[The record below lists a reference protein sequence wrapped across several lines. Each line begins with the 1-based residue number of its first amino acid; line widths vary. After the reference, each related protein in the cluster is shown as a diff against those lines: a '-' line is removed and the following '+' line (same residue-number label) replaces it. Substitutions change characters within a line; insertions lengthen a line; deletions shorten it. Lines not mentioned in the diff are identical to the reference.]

1 MKLTDKDA
9 FSNGTEYMMF
19 LDRNCEK
26 CVKMSH
32 YNEKTDQYTQY
43 RCAIQREI
51 DCQMALNQPI
61 SERTLKVCND
71 FIMRGALCPN
81 LQTKRKHYGTA
92 KRDKTQ
98 LTLNIEL

>member
-1 MKLTDKDA
+1 MKKTNKYA
-9 FSNGTEYMMF
+9 FATGMELMIF
-19 LDRNCEK
+19 LSENCEK
-26 CVKMSH
+26 CVKYSH
-32 YNEKTDQYTQY
+32 FNDKMQEYTKY
-43 RCAIQREI
+43 RCAIQRDI
-51 DCQMALNQPI
+51 DNQMWSGSAI

-71 FIMRGALCPN
+71 FIMSGTLCPN